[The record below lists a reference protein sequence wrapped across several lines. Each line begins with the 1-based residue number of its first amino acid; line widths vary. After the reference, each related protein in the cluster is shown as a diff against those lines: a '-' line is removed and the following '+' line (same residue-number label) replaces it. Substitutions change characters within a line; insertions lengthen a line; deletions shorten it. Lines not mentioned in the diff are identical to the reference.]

1 MAARKWI
8 CAVVSALWIALGTVW
23 AGGSSAGEALQM
35 APHRAVYD
43 LELGSSEP
51 RAGLSGVSGRMVLEI
66 TGSGC
71 DGWAVSFRI
80 VNDFTLTAGG
90 TRLVD
95 SRSSSWEAGDGTTMR
110 YSQRQYADS
119 RLESEGLISIT
130 REAVEATGQGI
141 MTKPEEGTFALPAG
155 ALFPV
160 AHQVKLMA
168 AAQKGETRDD
178 TTVYDGSDGAKSYQ
192 AISFIGERQS
202 PAPVAAEVEGNGAAT
217 LAGLPSWPVTIS
229 YYPLGETP
237 QGEET
242 PSHQVAF
249 IMYSNGVAG
258 DVTLDYGDFALAG
271 KLRNIELL
279 EVPEC
284 N

>member
-1 MAARKWI
+1 MAARKRI
-8 CAVVSALWIALGTVW
+8 CAVVSALWIALGTGW
-23 AGGSSAGEALQM
+23 AGGSSAGEEVQI

-51 RAGLSGVSGRMVLEI
+51 RAGLSGATGRMVLEI
-66 TGSGC
+66 TGSRC
-71 DGWAVSFRI
+71 EGWTVSFRI
-80 VNDFTLTAGG
+80 VNDFTLAAGD

-95 SRSSSWEAGDGTTMR
+95 SRSSSWEAADGTTMR
-110 YSQRQYADS
+110 YTQRQYADS
-119 RLESEGLISIT
+119 RLESETLISIT
-130 REAVEATGQGI
+130 REAVDQPGQGTI
-141 MTKPEEGTFALPAG
+141 TKPEESSFTLPAG

-160 AHQVKLMA
+160 AHQVKLLA
-168 AAQKGETRDD
+168 AARKGETRDA
-178 TTVYDGSDGAKSYQ
+178 TNVYDGSDGAKSYQ
-192 AISFIGERQS
+192 AISFIGERQG
-202 PAPVAAEVEGNGAAT
+202 PAPVAAEVEGSGAGE

-258 DVTLDYGDFALAG
+258 DVTLDYGDFALSG

-279 EVPEC
+279 DAPNC
-284 N
+284 D

>member
-1 MAARKWI
+1 MAARKRI

-23 AGGSSAGEALQM
+23 ADGSSAGEELQM

-51 RAGLSGVSGRMVLEI
+51 RAGLSGASGRMVLEI

-71 DGWAVSFRI
+71 DGWTVSFRI
-80 VNDFTLTAGG
+80 VNDFTLTAGD

-119 RLESEGLISIT
+119 RLESEALISIT
-130 REAVEATGQGI
+130 REAVDKPGQGVI
-141 MTKPEEGTFALPAG
+141 TKPEEETFALPAG

-160 AHQVKLMA
+160 AHQIKLLA
-168 AAQKGETRDD
+168 AAQQGETRDD

-202 PAPVAAEVEGNGAAT
+202 PAPVAAEVEGNGAVR

-242 PSHQVAF
+242 PSHQVTF
-249 IMYSNGVAG
+249 TMYSNGVAG

-271 KLRNIELL
+271 KLRDIELF